1 MQMPLGR
8 DLDQFAG
15 DLADAVLH
23 PRLARLPGAAAEPVE
38 LDVALVGAVAR
49 QQLDVLD
56 RQEQLV
62 AAVIVHLQAVVR
74 RAGSLDGLQADEA
87 ADAVIDVDDEIAG
100 GEARDFG
107 DEIVRA

>member
-1 MQMPLGR
+1 GEAGAELVVEARSDGKARRFAQLPLGG

-23 PRLARLPGAAAEPVE
+23 PRFARLPGAAAEAVE
-38 LDVALVGAVAR
+38 LDVLAFRAETR

-62 AAVIVHLQAVVR
+62 AAGVVDLQAIVR
-74 RAGSLDGLQADEA
+74 RAGGLDGA
-87 ADAVIDVDDEIAG
+87 
-100 GEARDFG
+100 
-107 DEIVRA
+107 